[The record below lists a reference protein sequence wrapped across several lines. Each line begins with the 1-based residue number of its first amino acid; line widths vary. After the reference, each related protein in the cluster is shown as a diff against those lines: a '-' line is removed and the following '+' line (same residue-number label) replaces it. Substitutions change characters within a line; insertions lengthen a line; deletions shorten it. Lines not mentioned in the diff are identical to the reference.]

1 MISLS
6 PKRRNRWLLWAG
18 LFLLIGGMIWAAR
31 HVLFPYILAL
41 ILAYLLLP
49 VVNWLDC
56 HMPVRIQT
64 WRMARPLAILLT
76 YLLVLFLVV
85 GVMAFFMPLIVDQV
99 KVLIEKWPTLTSQV
113 EAWGT
118 RGWGL
123 YTDVIESIETI
134 SPRWRDTIETG
145 LENLASDLLIAIQS
159 GLFATIRTVS
169 STVSFLIGLIV
180 IPFWLFYILHDESQ
194 VKRGVIQA
202 LPLQLRADV
211 QCMASL
217 IDDVLS
223 AYIRGQ
229 LLLCL
234 FVGTLV
240 TLSLWIIGVP
250 FALVLGLIAGV
261 FEVLPY
267 VGPILG
273 AVPAVLVALLSDP
286 PSAIWVVVA
295 FFAIQQVENLLLVPR
310 IAGQSVKLH
319 PALVMVVLVIGNQL
333 AGFWGMLVAVP
344 ITAIIRDMFKYLY
357 LRMQDEPLAPEEAMA
372 RIRSGQEVPL
382 RV

>member
-1 MISLS
+1 MIGLH
-6 PKRRNRWLLWAG
+6 PKRRNRLLLWTV
-18 LFLLIGGMIWAAR
+18 LFLLIGGMLWAAR

-41 ILAYLLLP
+41 VIAYLLLP
-49 VVNWLDC
+49 VVNWLDH
-56 HMPVRIQT
+56 HMPVRLHT
-64 WRMARPLAILLT
+64 WRLARPLAILLT
-76 YLLVLFLVV
+76 YLLLFVLIV
-85 GVMAFFMPLIVDQV
+85 GIMAFFVPLIVDQI
-99 KVLIEKWPTLTSQV
+99 KVLIERWPDLTRQV

-123 YTDVIESIETI
+123 YTDVIESIESI
-134 SPRWRDTIETG
+134 SPRWRDTIESS
-145 LENLASDLLIAIQS
+145 LEDLASDLLTAVQN
-159 GLFATIRTVS
+159 GLIATIRTVS

-194 VKRGVIQA
+194 VKKGIVQA
-202 LPLQLRADV
+202 LPEQLRADV

-234 FVGTLV
+234 FVGTLA
-240 TLSLWIIGVP
+240 TLSLLIIGVP
-250 FALVLGLIAGV
+250 FALILGVIAGV

-273 AVPAVLVALLSDP
+273 AIPAILVALLSNP
-286 PSAIWVVVA
+286 ASAIWVAVA
-295 FFAIQQVENLLLVPR
+295 FIAIQQVENLLLVPR

-344 ITAIIRDMFKYLY
+344 ITAIIRDVFKYLY
-357 LRMQDEPLAPEEAMA
+357 LRMLDEPLAPEEAMA

-382 RV
+382 GV

>member
-49 VVNWLDC
+49 VVNWLDR

-250 FALVLGLIAGV
+250 FALVLGLIAGA